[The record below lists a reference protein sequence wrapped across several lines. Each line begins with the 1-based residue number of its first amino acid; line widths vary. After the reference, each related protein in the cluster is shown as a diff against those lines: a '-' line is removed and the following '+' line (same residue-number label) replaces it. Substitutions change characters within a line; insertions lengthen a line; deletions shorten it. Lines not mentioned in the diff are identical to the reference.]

1 MQADSF
7 FKLLTDN
14 RLVFAITLALAAVL
28 AWRVAVL
35 GWQLT
40 PLPSINETAVAVSNT
55 TTTAHNQTLSLR
67 QKINRIVSAELFG
80 SAQKAT
86 AKVAPVVVE
95 DAPESTLNYKLR
107 GIYYSKDKEL
117 ASAILQINNKDTK
130 FFRLGDEIDKQIYIK
145 QINPDHILI
154 SRQGRLEKL
163 VLEKPLAN
171 MKAARGGNSLRR
183 GVNSAPAASRV
194 LQSYKRRYADNPM
207 ALAKRFQSIPVSENG
222 RVIGYKLK
230 ALRGE
235 RLLTKLGLKK
245 DDVFVAVNGIG
256 LDKPFQALDALKSL
270 TTADDVSLTVLR
282 NGNRQT
288 FDFSLKQ

>member
-14 RLVFAITLALAAVL
+14 RLVFMVTLVLVAVL
-28 AWRVAVL
+28 SWQIAVL
-35 GWQLT
+35 GWQLV
-40 PLPSINETAVAVSNT
+40 PLPVITESAIAPVSDNSTLRNQSLSI
-55 TTTAHNQTLSLR
+55 R
-67 QKINRIVSAELFG
+67 QKINRIVAAELFG
-80 SAQKAT
+80 SAQKEAV
-86 AKVAPVVVE
+86 KLAPVEVA

-107 GIYYSKDKEL
+107 GIYYSEDKEL
-117 ASAILQINNKDTK
+117 ASAILQINNKETK
-130 FFRLGDEIDKQIYIK
+130 YFRLGDEIDANIYVK
-145 QINPDHILI
+145 QINQDHILI

-163 VLEKPLAN
+163 VLEKPRAN
-171 MKAARGGNSLRR
+171 TKAARASAINRR
-183 GVNSAPAASRV
+183 GINTSPAASRV

-222 RVIGYKLK
+222 RIIGYKLK

-235 RLLTKLGLKK
+235 RLLKKLGLKK

-270 TTADDVSLTVLR
+270 TTADNVSLTVIR

-288 FDFSLKQ
+288 LDFSLKQ

>member
-1 MQADSF
+1 LQADSF

-14 RLVFAITLALAAVL
+14 RLVFIVTLLLVAVL
-28 AWRVAVL
+28 AWQIAVL
-35 GWQLT
+35 GWQLV
-40 PLPSINETAVAVSNT
+40 PLPAISETAIPPSSDNSAVR
-55 TTTAHNQTLSLR
+55 NQSLSIR
-67 QKINRIVSAELFG
+67 QKINRIASAELFG
-80 SAQKAT
+80 SALKEAVNVT
-86 AKVAPVVVE
+86 PVEVE

-107 GIYYSKDKEL
+107 GIYYSEDKEL

-130 FFRLGDEIDKQIYIK
+130 YFRLGDEIDKQIYIK

-163 VLEKPLAN
+163 LLEKPLAN
-171 MKAARGGNSLRR
+171 LKAARGAAINRR
-183 GVNSAPAASRV
+183 GISTSPAASRV

-222 RVIGYKLK
+222 RIIGYKLK

-235 RLLTKLGLKK
+235 RLLNKLGLKK

-270 TTADDVSLTVLR
+270 TTADDVSLTVIR

-288 FDFSLKQ
+288 LDFSLKQ

>member
-14 RLVFAITLALAAVL
+14 RLVFAITLMLAAVL
-28 AWRVAVL
+28 AWQLAVL

-40 PLPSINETAVAVSNT
+40 PLPSINEKAVAVSNT
-55 TTTAHNQTLSLR
+55 TITAHNQTLSLR

-163 VLEKPLAN
+163 VLEKPRAN
-171 MKAARGGNSLRR
+171 MKAARGGNNLRR